1 MEDHDLQ
8 RDRVYAVRCTNS
20 AAGWKTTIR
29 SEIVSMQPTGGTAE
43 LVLMRVLS
51 PTA

>member
-1 MEDHDLQ
+1 MICSEIVFMPCGAL
-8 RDRVYAVRCTNS
+8 S

-29 SEIVSMQPTGGTAE
+29 SEIVSMHPTGGTAE
-43 LVLMRVLS
+43 LVLTRVLS